1 MDDLATHLQV
11 LTTLD
16 DQDAAVALARA
27 VVDAHLVACAQV
39 TGPVRS
45 VYRWR
50 GDVEQA
56 TEWYCVMKTT
66 GARYDALA
74 AWIAEHHPY
83 DTPELVATP
92 IVAGAPDYLAWIM
105 DETTMPDGDA

>member
-1 MDDLATHLQV
+1 MADLATHVQV

-16 DQDAAVALARA
+16 DRDAALALARA
-27 VVDAHLVACAQV
+27 MVDARLVACAQV
-39 TGPVRS
+39 TGPVTS
-45 VYRWR
+45 VYRWQ
-50 GDVEQA
+50 GEVEQA

-66 GARYDALA
+66 GARYEALA

-92 IVAGAPDYLAWIM
+92 IVAGGQDYLAWITA
-105 DETTMPDGDA
+105 ETVPQAGDA

>member
-1 MDDLATHLQV
+1 MADLATHVQV

-16 DQDAAVALARA
+16 DRDAAVTLAQA
-27 VVDAHLVACAQV
+27 VVGARLVACAQV
-39 TGPVRS
+39 TGPVTS
-45 VYRWR
+45 VYRWQ
-50 GDVEQA
+50 GEVEQA

-83 DTPELVATP
+83 DTPELIATP
-92 IVAGAPDYLAWIM
+92 IVAGADDYLAWITA
-105 DETTMPDGDA
+105 ETASAGGDA

>member
-1 MDDLATHLQV
+1 MADLAAHLQV

-16 DQDAAVALARA
+16 DRDVALTLARDL
-27 VVDAHLVACAQV
+27 VDARLVACAQV
-39 TGPVRS
+39 TGPITS
-45 VYRWR
+45 VYRWQ
-50 GDVEQA
+50 GAIEEA

-66 GARYDALA
+66 AQRYDALA

-92 IVAGAPDYLAWIM
+92 IVAGAPDYLTWIAT
-105 DETTMPDGDA
+105 ETRSAGGA